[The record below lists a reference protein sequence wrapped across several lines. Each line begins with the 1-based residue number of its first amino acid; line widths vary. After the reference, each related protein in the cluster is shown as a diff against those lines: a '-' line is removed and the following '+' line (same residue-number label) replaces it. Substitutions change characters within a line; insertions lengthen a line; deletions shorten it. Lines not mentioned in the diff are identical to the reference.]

1 MKDQGTCQG
10 KKQVSEIEDE
20 MSALNTA
27 MSKLINVIDELEVR
41 LSPVLRPLTPADEI
55 DPKPMEAIAQVPLA
69 ATIRKEAGNMLGQ
82 VEKVEGIFRRLGI

>member
-27 MSKLINVIDELEVR
+27 MS
-41 LSPVLRPLTPADEI
+41 TPADEI